1 MQTRKRIRRR
11 AAAGFTLIE
20 ILVVVLI
27 VGLLVGLVGP
37 NIFRSL
43 FKGQRGAAEIQIK
56 NFGGMLDQY
65 KVENYRYPDALEELT
80 EPDEN
85 GEPITKSIPLDPW
98 GNEYFYTVEPD
109 GSYLIVSYGADG
121 EEGGEDENRDIRSDE
136 L

>member
-1 MQTRKRIRRR
+1 MQTRNRIQRRR
-11 AAAGFTLIE
+11 KAGFTLIE

-56 NFGGMLDQY
+56 SFGGMLDQY
-65 KVENYRYPDALEELT
+65 KLDNYKWPDTLEELT

-98 GNEYFYTVEPD
+98 GNEYEYSVEPD
-109 GSYLIVSYGADG
+109 GTYLIVSFGADG
-121 EEGGEDENRDIRSDE
+121 DEGGEDENRDIRSDE